1 MIELAKIFKHYDAPL
16 SFFPVLLK
24 VLKHMTIICVTYQ
37 LFAEFPSLFVAVL
50 YWVDSGRFLLG
61 CSSFVLFSTD
71 AQKSLLPA
79 KINLTRQL
87 KNQPKNDVIA
97 ATEFI
102 FQSGLFWRQQQ
113 IKASG
118 VSCLDEGLL
127 NLEGPSQK
135 VTSRLV

>member
-1 MIELAKIFKHYDAPL
+1 M
-16 SFFPVLLK
+16 
-24 VLKHMTIICVTYQ
+24 
-37 LFAEFPSLFVAVL
+37 AVL

-87 KNQPKNDVIA
+87 KNHPKNDVIA